1 MSDLLEEC
9 ADALPVQASI
19 HLAGWHADKHLGY
32 SKHRYRERAA
42 INTCLICCLS
52 LHFKNVCCV
61 MQASSFIYDDSIVK
75 SLFDEAPA
83 RYQDRIGGYCR
94 VILEPQPRR
103 GDSTEM
109 AAIELL

>member
-1 MSDLLEEC
+1 
-9 ADALPVQASI
+9 
-19 HLAGWHADKHLGY
+19 
-32 SKHRYRERAA
+32 
-42 INTCLICCLS
+42 
-52 LHFKNVCCV
+52 

-109 AAIELL
+109 AAI